1 MPYWLEDRNFVA
13 ASLLFM
19 ISATLTAIARLT
31 SDALTKLPL
40 FLLAQPILIGGLVVT
55 AMGIPSLGL
64 RGRWQGVLALTRAVG
79 FGGSFFA
86 LPLLF
91 ATLPPVGG
99 AFFLAI
105 FAPPFVA
112 ASIVFLVAVRHRP
125 LPLQITA
132 LVLVAVFVFMLALLP
147 LCPGQILSY
156 PLPASFPPRFLV
168 CLYYPLFALPAYGFF
183 LFLFVLTPPPAVQG
197 RTSRG
202 GRVGPRVTRL
212 KGKSP
217 K

>member
-1 MPYWLEDRNFVA
+1 MVWQAGGPSVAFVA
-13 ASLLFM
+13 ASLLFL

-31 SDALTKLPL
+31 SDALTNLPL
-40 FLLAQPILIGGLVVT
+40 FLLAQPVLIGGLVVT

-64 RGRWQGVLALTRAVG
+64 RGRWQGLLALTLAVG
-79 FGGSFFA
+79 FGGGFFL

-91 ATLPPVGG
+91 AAFLVGG
-99 AFFLAI
+99 EFFLAI

-132 LVLVAVFVFMLALLP
+132 LVLVAVFVFMLALLL
-147 LCPGQILSY
+147 LCPPQILSH
-156 PLPASFPPRFLV
+156 PLPESFPPRFLV

-183 LFLFVLTPPPAVQG
+183 LFLFVLMPPPAVQG
-197 RTSRG
+197 RTSQEG
-202 GRVGPRVTRL
+202 G
-212 KGKSP
+212 
-217 K
+217 

>member
-1 MPYWLEDRNFVA
+1 MAWQTGGPSLAFVA
-13 ASLLFM
+13 ASLLFI

-31 SDALTKLPL
+31 SDALTNLPL

-64 RGRWQGVLALTRAVG
+64 RGRWQGLLALTLAVG
-79 FGGSFFA
+79 FGGGFFV

-91 ATLPPVGG
+91 AAFPPVGG
-99 AFFLAI
+99 ELFLAI

-112 ASIVFLVAVRHRP
+112 VSIVFLVAARDRP
-125 LPLQITA
+125 LSLRIA
-132 LVLVAVFVFMLALLP
+132 AGVLVAVFVFILALLP

-183 LFLFVLTPPPAVQG
+183 LFLFALTPREEQD
-197 RTSRG
+197 RTVPN
-202 GRVGPRVTRL
+202 RV
-212 KGKSP
+212 K
-217 K
+217 

>member
-1 MPYWLEDRNFVA
+1 MAWQADGRRVAFIA
-13 ASLLFM
+13 ASLLF
-19 ISATLTAIARLT
+19 ILSATLTAVARLT

-64 RGRWQGVLALTRAVG
+64 RGRWQGLLALTLAVG
-79 FGGSFFA
+79 FGGGFFV

-91 ATLPPVGG
+91 AAFPPVGG
-99 AFFLAI
+99 EVFLAI

-112 ASIVFLVAVRHRP
+112 VSIVFLVAVRDRP
-125 LPLQITA
+125 FPLRIA
-132 LVLVAVFVFMLALLP
+132 AGVLVAVYLFMLALLL
-147 LCPGQILSY
+147 LCPPQILSY
-156 PLPASFPPRFLV
+156 PLPESFPPEFLV

-197 RTSRG
+197 RTSREG
-202 GRVGPRVTRL
+202 G
-212 KGKSP
+212 
-217 K
+217 